1 MSDTARL
8 SAPAGAAN
16 AAEAA
21 EVSDDAKAVLKPE
34 ASARD
39 YLDALLAADLAADA
53 VRVLAACLP
62 PRQAVWWA
70 SKCAAQ
76 APPPPPAKPSPAAEA
91 ELARAIANHHAAITA
106 AQSWAARPTDDNRR
120 AAFAAAEAAGVG
132 TPAGLAGAAA
142 FFADGSLGPPNVPP
156 VPPPPHAYAKAAAGA
171 VQLAAVRTDPQFAP
185 DKLRRFIT
193 LGLAVEAGSDRWP
206 EAAEPLASPPPPPP
220 PAIPPRT
227 GGAEPETAP
236 PPRPAPP
243 PPPPTKRDRGWY

>member
-8 SAPAGAAN
+8 SAPAGAAT
-16 AAEAA
+16 AAETA

-34 ASARD
+34 ATARD

-53 VRVLAACLP
+53 VQVLAACLP

-76 APPPPPAKPSPAAEA
+76 APPPPPAKPSPAADA
-91 ELARAIANHHAAITA
+91 EHARAVAGHHAALTA
-106 AQSWAARPTDDNRR
+106 ARTWAARPTDDNRR

-142 FFADGSLGPPNVPP
+142 FFADGSLGPPNVPRSP
-156 VPPPPHAYAKAAAGA
+156 ATARLREGGGRGGPTGGRPHRP
-171 VQLAAVRTDPQFAP
+171 AVRPGQLRQF
-185 DKLRRFIT
+185 LT
-193 LGLAVEAGSDRWP
+193 LGLAVEAGTDRWP
-206 EAAEPLASPPPPPP
+206 EAAEPLAPPPPPPP
-220 PAIPPRT
+220 PAVPPRT
-227 GGAEPETAP
+227 EASEPETAP
-236 PPRPAPP
+236 PPARLRP